1 VNLNLAWIEPW
12 RARWNALG
20 TRERRALGILAGF
33 LGAVLFTV
41 LVLIPVKGGLA
52 AARVRHA
59 AVQSQLPRVQAQAAL
74 VERLRRSPRVAPVT
88 DAAAAVEQAAT
99 RHGLREQMKRIDP
112 EGTRAVRVQI
122 EAAPFAAV
130 MAWLVDLQQ
139 QGGLRAETASF
150 ERHSSPGIVNA
161 RIVLRVQGS

>member
-1 VNLNLAWIEPW
+1 MNLNLSWIEPW
-12 RARWNALG
+12 RGRWNALG
-20 TRERRALGILAGF
+20 TRERRALGTLAGF
-33 LGAVLFTV
+33 LGVALFVV
-41 LVLIPVKGGLA
+41 LVWSPVKGGVA
-52 AARVRHA
+52 AARVRYA
-59 AVQSQLPRVQAQAAL
+59 AVQSQLPSVQSQAGL
-74 VERLRRSPRVAPVT
+74 VERLRRSPRVAPAT

-112 EGTRAVRVQI
+112 EGARAVRVQI
-122 EAAPFAAV
+122 EAAPLAAV

-139 QGGLRAETASF
+139 QGGVRADTASF